1 VRLLGQNGPVSTFPL
16 SPSARVRDVIR
27 HEGAR
32 RRHLVVLERTGL
44 TDTLVRFTF
53 GGDLEGFA
61 SLGPEDHVKAFFAG
75 REGIVARDYTPAE
88 FRPIGASSGPELDL
102 DVVVHG
108 DAGPA
113 TAWASRAGR
122 GDELEIAGPRG
133 SRLAPTGFTNAL
145 LLADPA
151 GMPALRR
158 WIRAFAGV
166 LPVHA
171 VLFGGDGRLV
181 DHLDDA
187 ETLSAT
193 PQLALTADFDLLD
206 VVRSQDVTADTF
218 VWAAGEA
225 GALIPVRRWLKQ
237 EAGLP
242 KANLSLHGYW
252 KSGVAGLD
260 HHAPLDPA
268 DPD

>member
-1 VRLLGQNGPVSTFPL
+1 MSTFPL
-16 SPSARVRDVIR
+16 SATARARESIR
-27 HEGAR
+27 HEEAR
-32 RRHLVVLERTGL
+32 RRHLTVLERTGL
-44 TDTLVRFTF
+44 TDSLVRFTF

-61 SLGPEDHVKAFFAG
+61 SLGPADHVKAFFPG
-75 REGIVARDYTPAE
+75 PDGFVARDYTPAE
-88 FRPIGASSGPELDL
+88 FRPIGSSSGPELDI

-122 GDELEIAGPRG
+122 GDALEIAGPRG
-133 SRLAPTGFTNAL
+133 SRLAPSGFGNAL
-145 LLADPA
+145 LIADA
-151 GMPALRR
+151 SGMPALRR

-166 LPVHA
+166 TPVHA
-171 VLFGGDGRLV
+171 VLFGSDAGLV
-181 DHLDDA
+181 GYLDDA
-187 ETLSAT
+187 ETMAAT
-193 PQLALTADFDLLD
+193 PQLATTGEFDLLE

-218 VWAAGEA
+218 VFAAGEA

-237 EAGLP
+237 EAGVP
-242 KANLSLHGYW
+242 RENLSLHGYW
-252 KSGVAGLD
+252 KQGVEGLD